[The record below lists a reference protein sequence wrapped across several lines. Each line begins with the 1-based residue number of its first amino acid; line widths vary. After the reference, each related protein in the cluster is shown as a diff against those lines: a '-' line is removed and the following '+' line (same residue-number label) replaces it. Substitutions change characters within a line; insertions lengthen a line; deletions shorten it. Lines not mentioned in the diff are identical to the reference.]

1 MAKYC
6 YKCGLALREGAR
18 FCHSCGTAVRTP
30 QPDSPADTSAASPAS
45 AIDSARPSLVERMKK
60 RVKEARKD
68 GVSRIDDYLASL
80 ETRNE
85 VSGVRLTEGRR
96 EFLRKRLTGLRGRLS
111 EGEEG
116 IAQEEWQVLSV
127 ALESLPEDLIDE
139 KCVICFKPI
148 SEESER
154 ALAFCPHCIRGGHQE
169 HLAEWIK
176 IKGTCPICR
185 QSVKTSELVKYQ
197 APSAI
202 E

>member
-6 YKCGLALREGAR
+6 YKCGLALREGAK
-18 FCHSCGTAVRTP
+18 FCHSCGTAIRTP
-30 QPDSPADTSAASPAS
+30 QPNSSAENVEISPAS
-45 AIDSARPSLVERMKK
+45 AIDSAKPSLFERMKT

-68 GVSRIDDYLASL
+68 GASRIDDYLSSL

-85 VSGVRLTEGRR
+85 VSGVKLTEGRR
-96 EFLRKRLTGLRGRLS
+96 EFLRKRLTGLRGRLA

-116 IAQEEWQVLSV
+116 IAQEEWQALSV

-139 KCVICFKPI
+139 KCVICFKPV
-148 SEESER
+148 SEELER
-154 ALAFCPHCIRGGHQE
+154 ELAFCPHCIRGGHHE

-185 QSVKTSELVKYQ
+185 QDVKPSELVRYQ
-197 APSAI
+197 VPSAI
-202 E
+202 A